1 MPLERSKTQNDTP
14 TIKDAAFQ
22 RIKLISESTQY
33 FFMIFFLNWKVI
45 SSRPSFQLSSHLEYV
60 FILKKIFQKLFLP
73 RQSLFIIADRVYLA
87 LLTAST
93 VIGVMTGGHLIRWP
107 KYLTALTKL
116 EIRSDR
122 VNSNSILVH
131 TSTCFYFYQLTSS
144 VNSAWNHLI
153 VMAAPPNNNGKKEK
167 SLEVMKSLIEKE
179 ISLLQTHYNWFNKD
193 KFYRHWYIHY

>member
-1 MPLERSKTQNDTP
+1 MPTFL
-14 TIKDAAFQ
+14 
-22 RIKLISESTQY
+22 ST
-33 FFMIFFLNWKVI
+33 LK
-45 SSRPSFQLSSHLEYV
+45 SFGICYHT
-60 FILKKIFQKLFLP
+60 KINFQKLFIPL
-73 RQSLFIIADRVYLA
+73 QSLFIITDRVYLA

-153 VMAAPPNNNGKKEK
+153 VMAAPPNNNDKKEK
-167 SLEVMKSLIEKE
+167 GNIIMERFGPKRLNCTSPIQEKKNPV
-179 ISLLQTHYNWFNKD
+179 LAF
-193 KFYRHWYIHY
+193 F

>member
-33 FFMIFFLNWKVI
+33 FFMISFFKLESNIKPTFL
-45 SSRPSFQLSSHLEYV
+45 STLKSFGICFH
-60 FILKKIFQKLFLP
+60 IKIFFQKLFLP

-153 VMAAPPNNNGKKEK
+153 VIAAPPNNNGKKEK